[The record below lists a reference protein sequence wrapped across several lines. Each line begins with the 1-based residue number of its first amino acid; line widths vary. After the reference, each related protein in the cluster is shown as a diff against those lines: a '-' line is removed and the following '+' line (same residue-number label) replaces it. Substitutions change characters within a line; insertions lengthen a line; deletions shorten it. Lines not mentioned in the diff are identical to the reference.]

1 MTTSIIRRVSPAR
14 VAAVTVGLGA
24 GGAVVG
30 SLLGASVLTLVELSL
45 GGLMGNPFL
54 TLELAVTA
62 SVGAVAGAVL
72 LPLSSWTFLRR
83 SPLGRALY
91 TLALG
96 GAAGAAI
103 GLAPTILTSNFT
115 WAFAGALTGLGGAVA
130 WLRGLLP
137 RRR

>member
-1 MTTSIIRRVSPAR
+1 MTSSIIHRVSPAR

-45 GGLMGNPFL
+45 GGLFGNPFL
-54 TLELAVTA
+54 TLELVVTA
-62 SVGAVAGAVL
+62 SIGAVAGAIL

-83 SPLGRALY
+83 IPLGRALF

-96 GAAGAAI
+96 GAAGVAI
-103 GLAPTILTSNFT
+103 GLVPTILTSNFT
-115 WAFAGALTGLGGAVA
+115 WAFAGALAGLGGAVA
-130 WLRGLLP
+130 RLRGYLP
-137 RRR
+137 RRL